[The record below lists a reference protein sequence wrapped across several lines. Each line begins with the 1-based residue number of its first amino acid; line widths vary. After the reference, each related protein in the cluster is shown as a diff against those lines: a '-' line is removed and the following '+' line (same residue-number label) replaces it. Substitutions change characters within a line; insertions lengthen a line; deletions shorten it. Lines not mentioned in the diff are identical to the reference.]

1 MELLACAPINI
12 ISRGGREGKS
22 RGEGGVLSGAHLQTS
37 LSLILR
43 LLPKAAIGKLKMQEG
58 LGWCVAMNRIST
70 FTYFAQTLVT
80 EMIRVKLST
89 NLV

>member
-58 LGWCVAMNRIST
+58 LGWCSVGDCSEQEIHFHIFRP
-70 FTYFAQTLVT
+70 
-80 EMIRVKLST
+80 
-89 NLV
+89 NLGN

>member
-1 MELLACAPINI
+1 MLACAPINI

-58 LGWCVAMNRIST
+58 LGWCGVGDCNEQEMHFPHISP
-70 FTYFAQTLVT
+70 
-80 EMIRVKLST
+80 KPW
-89 NLV
+89 